1 MSPWRMRLSP
11 VLADADLSP
20 VELQAAR
27 LDGEVY
33 DLAGAYCLVGELE
46 APRHRARAILGAR
59 SPRLIA
65 ELRTAAWI
73 WGACDHPER
82 LEFAVTPDAR
92 ARLAPGQHIAVR
104 EIVYDAGDLHE
115 LDGFRVTSPM
125 RTAVDLARFAEPFD
139 PEIVA
144 RLAATAGLDLTDC
157 VTNLDGRSG
166 ITAKNRARDNLR
178 DALTPFGSQAVETRY
193 TS

>member
-1 MSPWRMRLSP
+1 MRLSP

-46 APRHRARAILGAR
+46 APRHRARAVLGAR

-65 ELRTAAWI
+65 ELGTAAWV
-73 WGACDHPER
+73 WGAADQPER

-92 ARLAPGQHIAVR
+92 ARLSPAHHIVVR
-104 EIVYDAGDLHE
+104 EIVYDDGDLTS
-115 LDGFRVTSPM
+115 LDGCRVTTPL
-125 RTAVDLARFAEPFD
+125 RTILDLARCEDRFD
-139 PEIVA
+139 PSTVT
-144 RLAATAGLDLTDC
+144 RLAAIGGLLLGDC
-157 VTNLDGRSG
+157 LVSLERRPG
-166 ITAKNRARDNLR
+166 IPSKSRARDNLR
-178 DALTPFGSQAVETRY
+178 VALTP
-193 TS
+193 

>member
-1 MSPWRMRLSP
+1 MRLSP

-46 APRHRARAILGAR
+46 EPRHRARAVLGAR

-65 ELRTAAWI
+65 ELGTAAWI
-73 WGACDHPER
+73 WAAADLPER

-92 ARLAPGQHIAVR
+92 TRLSPAHHIAVR
-104 EIVYDAGDLHE
+104 EIVYDPDDVIS
-115 LDGFRVTSPM
+115 LDGCRVTTPL
-125 RTAVDLARFAEPFD
+125 RTILDLARTAAPCD
-139 PEIVA
+139 SAAIA
-144 RLAATAGLDLTDC
+144 RLAAIAGLHLDDCLTSLAAR
-157 VTNLDGRSG
+157 TGILARGR
-166 ITAKNRARDNLR
+166 AVDNLR
-178 DALTPFGSQAVETRY
+178 QALTPSGYQAVETRY